1 MHIIT
6 REYQTGSVGLRDDMG
21 YTKEARRTLDFY
33 GLITFESTPGFAFF
47 MLLVV
52 NIKKVSKVFFSAFT
66 IIATQKDAVTHYS
79 QHNSSVKCGIKMC
92 IFSSVYVAR
101 TDKVSSILLLTT
113 LKFAPPVLKC
123 FYFARL
129 GGLSVNMLNF
139 NHIQL

>member
-92 IFSSVYVAR
+92 IFSSVYVTR
-101 TDKVSSILLLTT
+101 TDKVS
-113 LKFAPPVLKC
+113 
-123 FYFARL
+123 FY
-129 GGLSVNMLNF
+129 
-139 NHIQL
+139 